1 MQTEKEIKRLTEAHR
16 ISDFL
21 IRYDKI
27 NKIKFQIIMNIKYN
41 KALWFVTILAI
52 VMLIPFLGLTE
63 FNTKGEPREAVVAY
77 TMLEHGNWI
86 LPINNGGD
94 IPYKPPFFHWCIAF
108 FSLFA
113 GHVSEFTSRLPS
125 AVSLILMTI
134 GGFIFFAKRKD
145 TQTSLI
151 AAILTLTAFEVHR
164 AGINCR
170 VDMVNTAFMVGA
182 MYLLYRW
189 WEKGKH
195 QLPWL
200 AILCMSGATL
210 TKGPV
215 GIILPCF
222 VMGVFMLTQREN
234 FWGIVWRMAATAV
247 LSLIIPFCWYYAA
260 YLQGGN
266 EFLELVKEENIDR
279 FMGKMAYESHEN
291 PAWYNLL
298 TLITG
303 WLPYTLL
310 LLFSLFILPWK
321 KFSKSKFVENAKK
334 ATPLQVFTWLAFL
347 LVLFFYCIPKSKRSV
362 YLLPCYPFM
371 AYLIAE
377 YIVWMMKEKMGAFKV
392 YAGVIASLAILL
404 IVARI
409 AVSCGLIP
417 DTIFHGRHAAENA
430 AMLHALEK
438 GPQSIAEGI
447 GYLFFILCIYGIYA
461 TFQSL
466 RRNHTGSIVGHT
478 LVTIISLFLI
488 LDSTLQ
494 PTVLNTKADKR
505 WAPVI
510 EKKFDTSKLYSYMS
524 IDMLHFFS
532 LNFYLGDKIQQFD
545 KTLPQDGVVMVPED
559 NLQDFMEKFGK
570 GYTFQKVWE
579 IPRAVESRCPVG
591 FYRFVKTSAN
601 LACN

>member
-1 MQTEKEIKRLTEAHR
+1 
-16 ISDFL
+16 
-21 IRYDKI
+21 
-27 NKIKFQIIMNIKYN
+27 MNIKYN
-41 KALWFVTILAI
+41 KALWLITILAI
-52 VMLIPFLGLTE
+52 VMLIPFLGLSD

-108 FSLFA
+108 FSLFI
-113 GHVSEFTSRLPS
+113 GHVNEFTSRLPS
-125 AVSLILMTI
+125 AVSLVLMTI
-134 GGFIFFAKRKD
+134 GGFVFYAKRKD
-145 TQTSLI
+145 TQISLI

-234 FWGIVWRMAATAV
+234 FWGILWRMALTAL

-260 YLQGGN
+260 YLQGGD
-266 EFLELVKEENIDR
+266 EFLRLVKEENIDR

-298 TLITG
+298 TLVMG
-303 WLPYTLL
+303 WAPYTLL

-321 KFSKSKFVENAKK
+321 KFSKTRFLENAKK

-377 YIVWMMKEKMGAFKV
+377 YIVWMMKEKMGAIKV
-392 YAGVIASLAILL
+392 YAGVIASLAVIL
-404 IVARI
+404 VI
-409 AVSCGLIP
+409 ATLVIRAGGIP
-417 DTIFHGRHAAENA
+417 DTIFHGKHAADNI
-430 AMLHALEK
+430 AMLHAIGE
-438 GPQSIAEGI
+438 STHGI
-447 GYLFFILCIYGIYA
+447 LFYVCYMFLIIGAYHIFKALKKKETSQMMKY
-461 TFQSL
+461 
-466 RRNHTGSIVGHT
+466 T
-478 LVTIISLFLI
+478 LVMIIAIFI
-488 LDSTLQ
+488 TLDSTLQ
-494 PTVLNTKADKR
+494 PAVLNTKADKHL
-505 WAPVI
+505 APVI

-524 IDMLHFFS
+524 VDMLHFFS

-545 KTLPQDGVVMVPED
+545 KVLPQDGVLMIPEED
-559 NLQDFMEKFGK
+559 MPDFLEKFGK
-570 GYTFQKVWE
+570 DYTFQKVWE
-579 IPRAVESRCPVG
+579 VRKTVEWHNKVG
-591 FYRFVKTSAN
+591 FYQFVKTSAN
-601 LACN
+601 IALNK

>member
-1 MQTEKEIKRLTEAHR
+1 
-16 ISDFL
+16 
-21 IRYDKI
+21 
-27 NKIKFQIIMNIKYN
+27 MNIKYN
-41 KALWFVTILAI
+41 KALWLITILAI
-52 VMLIPFLGLTE
+52 VMLIPFLGLSD

-86 LPINNGGD
+86 LPINNVGD

-108 FSLFA
+108 FSLFI
-113 GHVSEFTSRLPS
+113 GYVNEFTSRLPS
-125 AVSLILMTI
+125 AISLVLMTI
-134 GGFIFFAKRKD
+134 GGFVFYAKRKD
-145 TQTSLI
+145 TQISLI

-234 FWGIVWRMAATAV
+234 FWGIVWRMALTAL

-260 YLQGGN
+260 YLQGGD
-266 EFLELVKEENIDR
+266 EFLRLVKEENIDR

-298 TLITG
+298 TLVMG
-303 WLPYTLL
+303 WAPYTLL

-321 KFSKSKFVENAKK
+321 KFSKTRFLENAKK

-377 YIVWMMKEKMGAFKV
+377 YIVWMMKEKMGAIKV
-392 YAGVIASLAILL
+392 YAGVIASLAVIL
-404 IVARI
+404 VI
-409 AVSCGLIP
+409 ATLVIRAGGIP
-417 DTIFHGRHAAENA
+417 DTIFHGKHAADNI
-430 AMLHALEK
+430 AMLHAIGE
-438 GPQSIAEGI
+438 STHGI
-447 GYLFFILCIYGIYA
+447 LFYVCYMFLIIGAYHIFKALKKKETSQMMKY
-461 TFQSL
+461 
-466 RRNHTGSIVGHT
+466 T
-478 LVTIISLFLI
+478 LVMIIAIFI
-488 LDSTLQ
+488 TLDSTLQ
-494 PTVLNTKADKR
+494 PAVLNTKADKHL
-505 WAPVI
+505 APVI

-524 IDMLHFFS
+524 VDMLHFFS

-545 KTLPQDGVVMVPED
+545 KVLPQDGVLMIPEED
-559 NLQDFMEKFGK
+559 MPDFKEKFGK
-570 GYTFQKVWE
+570 DYTFQKVWE
-579 IPRAVESRCPVG
+579 VRRLVEWHHPVG
-591 FYRFVKTSAN
+591 FYQFVKTSAN
-601 LACN
+601 IAQKK

>member
-1 MQTEKEIKRLTEAHR
+1 
-16 ISDFL
+16 
-21 IRYDKI
+21 
-27 NKIKFQIIMNIKYN
+27 MNIKYN
-41 KALWFVTILAI
+41 KALWLITILAI
-52 VMLIPFLGLTE
+52 VMLIPFLGLTD

-108 FSLFA
+108 FSLFI
-113 GHVSEFTSRLPS
+113 GHVNEFTSRLPS
-125 AVSLILMTI
+125 AVSLVLMTI
-134 GGFIFFAKRKD
+134 GGFVFFAKRKD

-234 FWGIVWRMAATAV
+234 FWGIVWRMALTAL

-260 YLQGGN
+260 YLQGGD
-266 EFLELVKEENIDR
+266 EFLRLVKEENIDR

-298 TLITG
+298 TLVMG
-303 WLPYTLL
+303 WAPYTLL

-321 KFSKSKFVENAKK
+321 KFSKTRFLENAKK

-377 YIVWMMKEKMGAFKV
+377 YIVWMMKEKMGALKV
-392 YAGVIASLAILL
+392 YAGVIASLAVIL
-404 IVARI
+404 VI
-409 AVSCGLIP
+409 ATLVIRTGCIP
-417 DTIFHGRHAAENA
+417 DTIFHGKHAADNI
-430 AMLHALEK
+430 AMLHA
-438 GPQSIAEGI
+438 I
-447 GYLFFILCIYGIYA
+447 GESHSFLFNVCQMFLLIGAYHIFKALKKKETSQILKY
-461 TFQSL
+461 
-466 RRNHTGSIVGHT
+466 T
-478 LVTIISLFLI
+478 LVMIIAIFI
-488 LDSTLQ
+488 TLDSTLQ
-494 PTVLNTKADKR
+494 PAVLNTKADKHL
-505 WAPVI
+505 APVI

-524 IDMLHFFS
+524 VDMLHFFS

-545 KTLPQDGVVMVPED
+545 KVLPQDGVLMIPEED
-559 NLQDFMEKFGK
+559 MPDFKEKFGK
-570 GYTFQKVWE
+570 DYTFQKVWE
-579 IPRAVESRCPVG
+579 VRRLVEWHHPVG
-591 FYRFVKTSAN
+591 FYQFVKTSAN
-601 LACN
+601 IAQKK

>member
-1 MQTEKEIKRLTEAHR
+1 
-16 ISDFL
+16 
-21 IRYDKI
+21 
-27 NKIKFQIIMNIKYN
+27 MNIKYN
-41 KALWFVTILAI
+41 KALWLITILAI
-52 VMLIPFLGLTE
+52 VMLIPFLGLSD

-108 FSLFA
+108 FSLFI
-113 GHVSEFTSRLPS
+113 GHVNEYTSRLPS
-125 AVSLILMTI
+125 AVSLVLMTI
-134 GGFIFFAKRKD
+134 GGFVFYAKRKD
-145 TQTSLI
+145 TQISLI

-222 VMGVFMLTQREN
+222 VMGIFMLTQREN
-234 FWGIVWRMAATAV
+234 FWGIVWRMALTAL

-260 YLQGGN
+260 YLQGGD
-266 EFLELVKEENIDR
+266 EFLHLVKEENIDR

-298 TLITG
+298 TLVMG
-303 WLPYTLL
+303 WAPYTLL

-321 KFSKSKFVENAKK
+321 KFSKTRFLENAKK

-377 YIVWMMKEKMGAFKV
+377 YIVWMMKEKMGAIKV
-392 YAGVIASLAILL
+392 YAGVIASLAVIL
-404 IVARI
+404 VI
-409 AVSCGLIP
+409 ATLVIRAGGIP
-417 DTIFHGRHAAENA
+417 DTIFHGKHAADNI
-430 AMLHALEK
+430 AMLHAIGE
-438 GPQSIAEGI
+438 STHGI
-447 GYLFFILCIYGIYA
+447 LFYVCYMFLIIGAYHIFKALKKKETSQMMKY
-461 TFQSL
+461 
-466 RRNHTGSIVGHT
+466 T
-478 LVTIISLFLI
+478 LVMIIAIFI
-488 LDSTLQ
+488 TLDSTLQ
-494 PTVLNTKADKR
+494 PAVLNTKADKHL
-505 WAPVI
+505 APVI

-524 IDMLHFFS
+524 VDMLHFFS

-545 KTLPQDGVVMVPED
+545 KVLPQDGVLMIPEED
-559 NLQDFMEKFGK
+559 MPDFKEKFGK
-570 GYTFQKVWE
+570 DYTFQKVWE
-579 IPRAVESRCPVG
+579 VRRLVEWHHPVG
-591 FYRFVKTSAN
+591 FYQFVKTSAN
-601 LACN
+601 IALNK

>member
-1 MQTEKEIKRLTEAHR
+1 
-16 ISDFL
+16 
-21 IRYDKI
+21 
-27 NKIKFQIIMNIKYN
+27 MNIKYN
-41 KALWFVTILAI
+41 KALWLITILAI
-52 VMLIPFLGLTE
+52 VMLIPFLGLSD

-108 FSLFA
+108 FSLFI
-113 GHVSEFTSRLPS
+113 GYVNEFTSRLPS
-125 AVSLILMTI
+125 AVSLVLMTI
-134 GGFIFFAKRKD
+134 GGFVFYAKRKD
-145 TQTSLI
+145 TQISLI

-234 FWGIVWRMAATAV
+234 FWGIVWRMALTAL

-260 YLQGGN
+260 YLQGGD
-266 EFLELVKEENIDR
+266 EFLRLVKEENIDR

-298 TLITG
+298 TLVMG
-303 WLPYTLL
+303 WAPYTLL

-321 KFSKSKFVENAKK
+321 KFSKTRFLENAKK

-377 YIVWMMKEKMGAFKV
+377 YIVWMMKEKMGAIKV
-392 YAGVIASLAILL
+392 YASVIASLAIIL
-404 IVARI
+404 VI
-409 AVSCGLIP
+409 ATLVIRAGGIP
-417 DTIFHGRHAAENA
+417 DTIFHGKHAADNIT
-430 AMLHALEK
+430 MLHAIGE
-438 GPQSIAEGI
+438 STHGI
-447 GYLFFILCIYGIYA
+447 LFYVCNVFLIIGAYHIFKALKKKETSQMMKY
-461 TFQSL
+461 
-466 RRNHTGSIVGHT
+466 T
-478 LVTIISLFLI
+478 LVMIIAIFI
-488 LDSTLQ
+488 TLDSTLQ
-494 PTVLNTKADKR
+494 PAVLNTKADKHL
-505 WAPVI
+505 APVI

-524 IDMLHFFS
+524 VDMLHFFS

-545 KTLPQDGVVMVPED
+545 KVLPQDGVLMIPEED
-559 NLQDFMEKFGK
+559 MPDFKEKFGK
-570 GYTFQKVWE
+570 DYTFQKVWE
-579 IPRAVESRCPVG
+579 VRRLVEWHHPVG
-591 FYRFVKTSAN
+591 FYQFVKTSAN
-601 LACN
+601 IAQKK

>member
-1 MQTEKEIKRLTEAHR
+1 
-16 ISDFL
+16 
-21 IRYDKI
+21 
-27 NKIKFQIIMNIKYN
+27 MNIKYN
-41 KALWFVTILAI
+41 KALWLITILAI
-52 VMLIPFLGLTE
+52 VMLIPFLGLSD

-108 FSLFA
+108 FSLFI
-113 GHVSEFTSRLPS
+113 GHVNEFTSRLPS
-125 AVSLILMTI
+125 AVSLVLMTI
-134 GGFIFFAKRKD
+134 GGFVFYAKRKD
-145 TQTSLI
+145 TQISLI

-234 FWGIVWRMAATAV
+234 FWGIVWRMALTAL

-260 YLQGGN
+260 YLQGGD
-266 EFLELVKEENIDR
+266 EFLRLVKEENIDR
-279 FMGKMAYESHEN
+279 FMRKMAYESHEN

-321 KFSKSKFVENAKK
+321 KFSKTRFLENAKK

-377 YIVWMMKEKMGAFKV
+377 YIVWMMKEKMGAIKV
-392 YAGVIASLAILL
+392 YAGVIASLAVIL
-404 IVARI
+404 VI
-409 AVSCGLIP
+409 ATLVIRAGGIP
-417 DTIFHGRHAAENA
+417 DTIFHGKHAADNI
-430 AMLHALEK
+430 AMLHAIRE
-438 GPQSIAEGI
+438 STHGI
-447 GYLFFILCIYGIYA
+447 LFYVCYMFLIIGAYHIFKALKKKETSQMMKY
-461 TFQSL
+461 
-466 RRNHTGSIVGHT
+466 T
-478 LVTIISLFLI
+478 LVMIIAIFI
-488 LDSTLQ
+488 TLDSTLQ
-494 PTVLNTKADKR
+494 PAVLNTKADKHL
-505 WAPVI
+505 APVI

-524 IDMLHFFS
+524 VDMLHFFS

-545 KTLPQDGVVMVPED
+545 KVLPQDGVLMIPEED
-559 NLQDFMEKFGK
+559 MPDFKEKFGK
-570 GYTFQKVWE
+570 DYTFQKVWE
-579 IPRAVESRCPVG
+579 VRRLVEWHHPVG
-591 FYRFVKTSAN
+591 FYQFVKTSAN
-601 LACN
+601 IAQKK

>member
-1 MQTEKEIKRLTEAHR
+1 
-16 ISDFL
+16 
-21 IRYDKI
+21 
-27 NKIKFQIIMNIKYN
+27 MNTQYN
-41 KALWFVTILAI
+41 KAFWYISILAI
-52 VMLIPFLGLTE
+52 LMLIPFLGLTD

-108 FSLFA
+108 FSLFI
-113 GHVSEFTSRLPS
+113 GHVNEFTSRLPS
-125 AVSLILMTI
+125 AISLVLMTI
-134 GGFIFFAKRKD
+134 GGFTFFAKRKD
-145 TQTSLI
+145 TKTALI
-151 AAILTLTAFEVHR
+151 AAILTLTSFEVHR
-164 AGINCR
+164 AGVNCR

-189 WEKGKH
+189 WEKGKK

-234 FWGIVWRMAATAV
+234 FWGIVWRMALTAV

-260 YLQGGN
+260 YQQGGDA
-266 EFLELVKEENIDR
+266 FLHLVKEENIDR
-279 FMGKMAYESHEN
+279 FLGKMSYGSHEN

-321 KFSKSKFVENAKK
+321 QFAKSKLVANMKQ

-377 YIVWMMKEKMGAFKV
+377 YIVWMMKEKVGALKV
-392 YAGVIASLAILL
+392 YAWVIAVLTIILDVAYLA
-404 IVARI
+404 VRWG
-409 AVSCGLIP
+409 AVP
-417 DTIFHGRHAAENA
+417 DNIFHGKHAADNV
-430 AMLHALEK
+430 AMLHALADY
-438 GPQSIAEGI
+438 PIASYI
-447 GYLFFILCIYGIYA
+447 FVVMSLYLAYRIIV
-461 TFQSL
+461 SL
-466 RRNHTGSIVGHT
+466 KKKDVREICGST
-478 LVTIISLFLI
+478 LATIIGLFLL
-488 LDSTLQ
+488 LDTSLQ
-494 PTVLNTKADKR
+494 PAVLNTKADKPL
-505 WAPVI
+505 APVI
-510 EKKFDTSKLYSYMS
+510 AQRFDMNKLYSY
-524 IDMLHFFS
+524 IPIKDLHFFS
-532 LNFYLGDKIQQFD
+532 LNFYLGDRIQQFE
-545 KTLPQDGVVMVPED
+545 KVLPQDGILMIPEEC
-559 NLQDFMEKFGK
+559 FEEFKEKYGK
-570 GYTFQKVWE
+570 GYVFQKDWE
-579 IPRAVESRCPVG
+579 IKKTVEWHGPVG
-591 FYRFVKTSAN
+591 FYRFVKSEPT
-601 LACN
+601 LALR

>member
-1 MQTEKEIKRLTEAHR
+1 
-16 ISDFL
+16 
-21 IRYDKI
+21 
-27 NKIKFQIIMNIKYN
+27 MNTQYN
-41 KALWFVTILAI
+41 KAFWYISILAI
-52 VMLIPFLGLTE
+52 LMLIPFLGLTD

-108 FSLFA
+108 FSLFI
-113 GHVSEFTSRLPS
+113 GHVNEFTSRLPS
-125 AVSLILMTI
+125 AISLVLMTI
-134 GGFIFFAKRKD
+134 GGFTFFAKRKD
-145 TQTSLI
+145 TKTALI
-151 AAILTLTAFEVHR
+151 AAILTLTSFEVHR
-164 AGINCR
+164 AGVNCR

-189 WEKGKH
+189 WEKGKK

-234 FWGIVWRMAATAV
+234 FWGIVWRMALTAV

-260 YLQGGN
+260 YQQGGDA
-266 EFLELVKEENIDR
+266 FLHLVKEENIDR
-279 FMGKMAYESHEN
+279 FLGKMSYGSHEN

-321 KFSKSKFVENAKK
+321 QFAKSKLVANMKQ

-377 YIVWMMKEKMGAFKV
+377 YIVWMMKEKV
-392 YAGVIASLAILL
+392 
-404 IVARI
+404 
-409 AVSCGLIP
+409 
-417 DTIFHGRHAAENA
+417 
-430 AMLHALEK
+430 
-438 GPQSIAEGI
+438 
-447 GYLFFILCIYGIYA
+447 
-461 TFQSL
+461 
-466 RRNHTGSIVGHT
+466 
-478 LVTIISLFLI
+478 
-488 LDSTLQ
+488 
-494 PTVLNTKADKR
+494 
-505 WAPVI
+505 
-510 EKKFDTSKLYSYMS
+510 
-524 IDMLHFFS
+524 
-532 LNFYLGDKIQQFD
+532 
-545 KTLPQDGVVMVPED
+545 
-559 NLQDFMEKFGK
+559 
-570 GYTFQKVWE
+570 
-579 IPRAVESRCPVG
+579 
-591 FYRFVKTSAN
+591 
-601 LACN
+601 

>member
-1 MQTEKEIKRLTEAHR
+1 
-16 ISDFL
+16 
-21 IRYDKI
+21 
-27 NKIKFQIIMNIKYN
+27 MNIKYN
-41 KALWFVTILAI
+41 KALWLITILAI
-52 VMLIPFLGLTE
+52 VMLIPFLGLSD

-108 FSLFA
+108 FSLFI
-113 GHVSEFTSRLPS
+113 GHVNEYTSRLPS
-125 AVSLILMTI
+125 AVSLVLMTI
-134 GGFIFFAKRKD
+134 GGFVFYAKRKD
-145 TQTSLI
+145 TQISLI

-234 FWGIVWRMAATAV
+234 FWGIVWRMALTAL

-260 YLQGGN
+260 YLQGGD
-266 EFLELVKEENIDR
+266 EFLRLVKEENIDR

-298 TLITG
+298 TLVMG
-303 WLPYTLL
+303 WAPYTLL

-321 KFSKSKFVENAKK
+321 KFSKTRFLENAKK

-377 YIVWMMKEKMGAFKV
+377 YIVWMMKEKMGAIKV
-392 YAGVIASLAILL
+392 YAGVIASLAVIL
-404 IVARI
+404 VI
-409 AVSCGLIP
+409 ATLVIRAGGIP
-417 DTIFHGRHAAENA
+417 DTIFHGKHAADNI
-430 AMLHALEK
+430 AMLHAIGE
-438 GPQSIAEGI
+438 STHGI
-447 GYLFFILCIYGIYA
+447 LFYVCYMFLIIGAYHIFKALKRKETSQMMKY
-461 TFQSL
+461 
-466 RRNHTGSIVGHT
+466 T
-478 LVTIISLFLI
+478 LVMIIAIFI
-488 LDSTLQ
+488 TLDSTLQ
-494 PTVLNTKADKR
+494 PAVLNTKADKHL
-505 WAPVI
+505 APVI

-524 IDMLHFFS
+524 VDMLHFFS

-545 KTLPQDGVVMVPED
+545 KVLPQDGVLMIPEED
-559 NLQDFMEKFGK
+559 MPDFKEKFGK
-570 GYTFQKVWE
+570 DYTFQKIWE
-579 IPRAVESRCPVG
+579 VRRLVEWRKPVE
-591 FYRFVKTSAN
+591 FYQFVKVRKA
-601 LACN
+601 L

>member
-1 MQTEKEIKRLTEAHR
+1 
-16 ISDFL
+16 
-21 IRYDKI
+21 
-27 NKIKFQIIMNIKYN
+27 MNIKYN
-41 KALWFVTILAI
+41 KALWLITILAI
-52 VMLIPFLGLTE
+52 VMLIPFLGLSD

-108 FSLFA
+108 FSLFI
-113 GHVSEFTSRLPS
+113 GHVNEYTSRLPS
-125 AVSLILMTI
+125 AVSLVLMTI
-134 GGFIFFAKRKD
+134 GGFVFYAKRKD
-145 TQTSLI
+145 TQISLI

-234 FWGIVWRMAATAV
+234 FWGIVWRMALTAL

-260 YLQGGN
+260 YLQGGD
-266 EFLELVKEENIDR
+266 EFLRLVKEENIDR

-298 TLITG
+298 TLVMG
-303 WLPYTLL
+303 WAPYTLL

-321 KFSKSKFVENAKK
+321 KFSKTRFLENAKK

-377 YIVWMMKEKMGAFKV
+377 YIVWMMKEKMGAIKV
-392 YAGVIASLAILL
+392 YAGVIASLAVIL
-404 IVARI
+404 VI
-409 AVSCGLIP
+409 ATLVIRAGGIP
-417 DTIFHGRHAAENA
+417 DTIFHGKHAADNI
-430 AMLHALEK
+430 AMLHAIGE
-438 GPQSIAEGI
+438 STHGI
-447 GYLFFILCIYGIYA
+447 LFYVCYMFLIIGAYHIFKALKRKETSQMMKY
-461 TFQSL
+461 
-466 RRNHTGSIVGHT
+466 T
-478 LVTIISLFLI
+478 LVMIITIFIT

-494 PTVLNTKADKR
+494 PAVLNTKADKHL
-505 WAPVI
+505 APVI

-524 IDMLHFFS
+524 VDMLHFFS

-545 KTLPQDGVVMVPED
+545 KVLPQDGVLMIPEED
-559 NLQDFMEKFGK
+559 MPDFKEKFGK
-570 GYTFQKVWE
+570 DYTFQKVWE
-579 IPRAVESRCPVG
+579 VRRLVECRHPVG
-591 FYRFVKTSAN
+591 FYQFVKTSAN
-601 LACN
+601 IAQKK

>member
-1 MQTEKEIKRLTEAHR
+1 
-16 ISDFL
+16 
-21 IRYDKI
+21 
-27 NKIKFQIIMNIKYN
+27 MNIKYN
-41 KALWFVTILAI
+41 KALWLIIILAI
-52 VMLIPFLGLTE
+52 VMMIPFLGLSD

-108 FSLFA
+108 FSLFI
-113 GHVSEFTSRLPS
+113 GHVNEFTSRLPS
-125 AVSLILMTI
+125 AVSLVLMTI
-134 GGFIFFAKRKD
+134 GGFVFYAKRKD
-145 TQTSLI
+145 TQISLI

-234 FWGIVWRMAATAV
+234 FWGIVWRMALTAL

-260 YLQGGN
+260 YLQGGD
-266 EFLELVKEENIDR
+266 EFLRLVKEENIDR

-298 TLITG
+298 TLVMG
-303 WLPYTLL
+303 WAPYTLL

-321 KFSKSKFVENAKK
+321 KFSKTRFLENAKK

-377 YIVWMMKEKMGAFKV
+377 YIVWMMKEKMGALKV
-392 YAGVIASLAILL
+392 YAGVIASLAVIL
-404 IVARI
+404 VI
-409 AVSCGLIP
+409 ATLVIRTGCIP
-417 DTIFHGRHAAENA
+417 DTIFHGKHAADNI
-430 AMLHALEK
+430 AMLHA
-438 GPQSIAEGI
+438 I
-447 GYLFFILCIYGIYA
+447 GESHSFLFNVCQMFLLIGAYHIFKALKKKETSQILKY
-461 TFQSL
+461 
-466 RRNHTGSIVGHT
+466 T
-478 LVTIISLFLI
+478 LVMIIAIFI
-488 LDSTLQ
+488 TLDSTLQ
-494 PTVLNTKADKR
+494 PAVLNTKADKHL
-505 WAPVI
+505 APVI

-524 IDMLHFFS
+524 VDMLHFFS

-545 KTLPQDGVVMVPED
+545 KVLPQDGVLMIPEED
-559 NLQDFMEKFGK
+559 MPDFKEKFGK
-570 GYTFQKVWE
+570 DYTFQKVWE
-579 IPRAVESRCPVG
+579 VRRLVEWHHPVG
-591 FYRFVKTSAN
+591 FYQFVKTSAN
-601 LACN
+601 IAQKK

>member
-1 MQTEKEIKRLTEAHR
+1 
-16 ISDFL
+16 
-21 IRYDKI
+21 
-27 NKIKFQIIMNIKYN
+27 MNIKYN
-41 KALWFVTILAI
+41 KALWLITILAI
-52 VMLIPFLGLTE
+52 VMLIPFLGLSD

-108 FSLFA
+108 FSLFI
-113 GHVSEFTSRLPS
+113 GYVNEYTSRLPS
-125 AVSLILMTI
+125 AISLVLMTI
-134 GGFIFFAKRKD
+134 GGFVFYAKRKD
-145 TQTSLI
+145 TQISLI

-234 FWGIVWRMAATAV
+234 FWGIVWRMALTAL

-260 YLQGGN
+260 YLQGGD
-266 EFLELVKEENIDR
+266 EFLRLVKEENIDR

-298 TLITG
+298 TLVMG
-303 WLPYTLL
+303 WAPYTLL

-321 KFSKSKFVENAKK
+321 KFSKTRFLENAKK

-377 YIVWMMKEKMGAFKV
+377 YIVWMMKEKMGAIKV
-392 YAGVIASLAILL
+392 YAGVIASLAVIL
-404 IVARI
+404 VI
-409 AVSCGLIP
+409 ATLVIRAGGIP
-417 DTIFHGRHAAENA
+417 DTIFHGKHAADNI
-430 AMLHALEK
+430 AMLHAIGE
-438 GPQSIAEGI
+438 STHGI
-447 GYLFFILCIYGIYA
+447 LFYVCYMFLIIGAYHIFKALKKKETSQMMKY
-461 TFQSL
+461 
-466 RRNHTGSIVGHT
+466 T
-478 LVTIISLFLI
+478 LVMIIAIFI
-488 LDSTLQ
+488 TLDSTLQ
-494 PTVLNTKADKR
+494 PTVLNTKADKHL
-505 WAPVI
+505 APVI

-524 IDMLHFFS
+524 VDMLHFFS

-545 KTLPQDGVVMVPED
+545 KVLPQDGVLMIPEED
-559 NLQDFMEKFGK
+559 MPDFKEKFGK
-570 GYTFQKVWE
+570 DYTFQKVWE
-579 IPRAVESRCPVG
+579 VRRLVEWHHPVG
-591 FYRFVKTSAN
+591 FYQFVKTSAN
-601 LACN
+601 IAQKK

>member
-1 MQTEKEIKRLTEAHR
+1 
-16 ISDFL
+16 
-21 IRYDKI
+21 
-27 NKIKFQIIMNIKYN
+27 MNIKYN
-41 KALWFVTILAI
+41 KALWLITILAI
-52 VMLIPFLGLTE
+52 VMLIPFLGLSD

-108 FSLFA
+108 FSLFI
-113 GHVSEFTSRLPS
+113 GHVNEFTSRLPS
-125 AVSLILMTI
+125 TVSLVLMTI
-134 GGFIFFAKRKD
+134 GGFVFYAKRKD
-145 TQTSLI
+145 TQISLI

-222 VMGVFMLTQREN
+222 VMGAFMLTQREN
-234 FWGIVWRMAATAV
+234 FWGIVWRMALTAL

-260 YLQGGN
+260 YLQGGD
-266 EFLELVKEENIDR
+266 EFLRLVKEENIDR
-279 FMGKMAYESHEN
+279 FMGKMTYESHEN

-303 WLPYTLL
+303 WAPYTLL

-321 KFSKSKFVENAKK
+321 KFSKTRFLENAKK

-377 YIVWMMKEKMGAFKV
+377 YIVWMMKEKMGALKV
-392 YAGVIASLAILL
+392 YAGVIASLAVIL
-404 IVARI
+404 VI
-409 AVSCGLIP
+409 ATLVIRTGCVP
-417 DTIFHGRHAAENA
+417 DTIFHGKHAADNI
-430 AMLHALEK
+430 AMLHA
-438 GPQSIAEGI
+438 I
-447 GYLFFILCIYGIYA
+447 GDSHSFLFNVCQMFLLIGAYHIFKALKKKETSQMMRY
-461 TFQSL
+461 
-466 RRNHTGSIVGHT
+466 T
-478 LVTIISLFLI
+478 LVMIIAIFI
-488 LDSTLQ
+488 TLDSTLQ
-494 PTVLNTKADKR
+494 PAVLNTKADKHL
-505 WAPVI
+505 APVI

-524 IDMLHFFS
+524 VDMLHFFS

-545 KTLPQDGVVMVPED
+545 KVLPQDGVLMIPEED
-559 NLQDFMEKFGK
+559 MPAFKEKFGK
-570 GYTFQKVWE
+570 DYTFQKVWE
-579 IPRAVESRCPVG
+579 VRRLVEWHHPVG
-591 FYRFVKTSAN
+591 FYQFVKTSAN
-601 LACN
+601 IAQKK